1 MRKYRYGCI
10 GAGGIAINKH
20 LKGYSNLD
28 NVEICAI
35 SDISVE
41 ALNKIKKTYPEI
53 RTYTNH
59 SEMIEKENLDLLSVC
74 TPNKFHKEYTID
86 ALKAG
91 INVHCEKPIA
101 MNEQEAIEMVE
112 ASKKYNRKL
121 MLGLNNR
128 FTNQACFVRDFI
140 KDGGLG
146 NIYYVRCGWR
156 RRRYIP
162 KIGGWFTNKEL
173 SGGGPLIDL
182 GVHFID
188 LTMHFMKYP
197 EPISVSASTFRKFS
211 NSKCKNLNI
220 PRDIGEYSYNI
231 EDLAT
236 GFVRLDNG
244 ASISFEFSFAMNNEK
259 EEYFY
264 ELFGDVGGV
273 SFKNGELKIYT
284 EYNNTIVDII
294 PNTNYPQK
302 EIDEFKHFIDV
313 IENKVE
319 CLSRPEDGIKMMQI
333 IDATYK
339 SAQLKKEVIF

>member
-1 MRKYRYGCI
+1 MKQYRYGCI
-10 GAGGIAINKH
+10 GAGGIALNKH
-20 LKGYSNLD
+20 LKGYSKLD
-28 NVEICAI
+28 NVTICSI
-35 SDISVE
+35 SDINVE
-41 ALNKIKKTYPEI
+41 ALKKVKEIYPQI

-59 SEMIEKENLDLLSVC
+59 LEMIEKENLDILSVC

-112 ASKKYNRKL
+112 ASKKYNKKL

-140 KDGGLG
+140 KNGGLG

-156 RRRYIP
+156 RRRFIP

-188 LTMHFMKYP
+188 LTMHFMDYP
-197 EPISVSASTFRKFS
+197 EPTSVSASTFKKFS

-220 PRDIGEYSYNI
+220 PKDIGEYDYNI
-231 EDLAT
+231 EDLAV

-264 ELFGDVGGV
+264 ELFGDIGGV

-284 EYNNTIVDII
+284 EYNNTVVDII
-294 PNTNYPQK
+294 PDTNYPQK
-302 EIDEFKHFIDV
+302 EIDEFEHFINV

-319 CLSRPEDGIKMMQI
+319 CLSRPEDGIKMMRI